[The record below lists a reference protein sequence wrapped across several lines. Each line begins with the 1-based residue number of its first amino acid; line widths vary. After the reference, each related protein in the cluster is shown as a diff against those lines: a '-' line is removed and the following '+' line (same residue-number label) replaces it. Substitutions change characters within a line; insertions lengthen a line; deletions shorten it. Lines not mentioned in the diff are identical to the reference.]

1 MRDSCHGRHEVGD
14 NDAARELRGR
24 IGQHG
29 RKQRAIAQVQCHS
42 SGRRLVTQ
50 TTAESV
56 WPASKSSSMLMRPPL

>member
-1 MRDSCHGRHEVGD
+1 
-14 NDAARELRGR
+14 LRGR